1 MNKKLTDEELFKR
14 TSAPADS
21 MEVTQGDQATFWVDA
36 MRRFRKNKGAL
47 AGMVVFSI
55 VIVAIIFSPFASS
68 YYQIS
73 DEVYRQA
80 TIAVE
85 ENDIQKLKELPIN
98 LDFESDD
105 LTASLDQQMDKMEK
119 RIANGSFDK
128 LEYSL
133 LPPKVPVLENFGI
146 FDGTKDGVDVYAK
159 KEVPESMYFYFG
171 TDSIGRDN
179 FVRVFEGAKLSI
191 FIGLIA
197 ATIDILVGLTIGG
210 ISGYYGGK
218 FDLYIQRFVDT
229 IASIPTIIL
238 LIILSMYFSNAGK
251 TAFQSAIPIILA
263 ITITGWIGMNRIVR
277 AQVLKIKEYEFVLA
291 SKTLG
296 GNGMHIIGKHIIPNT
311 MPTIII
317 VLMFTIPS
325 AIFFEAFL
333 SFLGL
338 GIPAPYASLGTL
350 VNDGRNYITTQ
361 PFLLIFPSIVLS
373 CIMLSFNMMADGFR
387 DALDPKMRGGK

>member
-14 TSAPADS
+14 TSAPAEN

-36 MRRFRKNKGAL
+36 MRRFRKNKAAL
-47 AGMVVFSI
+47 VGMVVFLI
-55 VIVAIIFSPFASS
+55 VIVAIIFSPFVSS

-73 DEVYRQA
+73 DEVHRQA
-80 TIAVE
+80 AIAIE

-98 LDFESDD
+98 IDFESDD
-105 LTASLDQQMDKMEK
+105 LTTSLDQQMDKMEK
-119 RIANGSFDK
+119 RIANGSYDK

-197 ATIDILVGLTIGG
+197 ATIDIVIGLTIGG

-218 FDLYIQRFVDT
+218 FDLYIQRFVDI

-238 LIILSMYFSNAGK
+238 LIILSMYFTNAGK

-277 AQVLKIKEYEFVLA
+277 AQVLKIKEYE
-291 SKTLG
+291 
-296 GNGMHIIGKHIIPNT
+296 HRY
-311 MPTIII
+311 
-317 VLMFTIPS
+317 
-325 AIFFEAFL
+325 E
-333 SFLGL
+333 
-338 GIPAPYASLGTL
+338 
-350 VNDGRNYITTQ
+350 Q
-361 PFLLIFPSIVLS
+361 
-373 CIMLSFNMMADGFR
+373 
-387 DALDPKMRGGK
+387 